1 MNKPPDPNTIKAEIR
16 KQTRAALAAM
26 TPQQRAAE
34 SVTICERILRLE
46 LFQRARVV
54 MLYAPLSDEPQIVPI
69 AQHAL
74 ARGKTLLL
82 PRVNRSAKVMTG
94 ALVQSWPGDMDRDP
108 LGFLTPRFD
117 ALTYDPASIHFILIP
132 GVAYSLTGV
141 RLGRG
146 GGYYDRYL
154 PQVPI
159 DRRVG
164 VCFRCQMV
172 EHAPLLPHDEP
183 VSQVITG

>member
-1 MNKPPDPNTIKAEIR
+1 MNKPLDPNAIKAEIR
-16 KQTRAALAAM
+16 ARARAALAAM
-26 TPQQRAAE
+26 TPQQRIAE
-34 SVTICERILRLE
+34 STTICERVQRLE

-54 MLYAPLSDEPQIVPI
+54 MLYAPLTDEPQIVPL
-69 AQHAL
+69 ALHAL
-74 ARGKTLLL
+74 SRGKTLLL
-82 PRVNRSAKVMTG
+82 PRINRIDKVMTG
-94 ALVQSWPGDMDRDP
+94 ALVQSWPGDMERDP
-108 LGFLTPRFD
+108 MGFLTPRFD
-117 ALTYDPASIHFILIP
+117 ALTYDPASIHFILVP

-146 GGYYDRYL
+146 GGYYDRFL
-154 PQVPI
+154 PQVSI

-172 EHAPLLPHDEP
+172 EQAPLLPHDEP